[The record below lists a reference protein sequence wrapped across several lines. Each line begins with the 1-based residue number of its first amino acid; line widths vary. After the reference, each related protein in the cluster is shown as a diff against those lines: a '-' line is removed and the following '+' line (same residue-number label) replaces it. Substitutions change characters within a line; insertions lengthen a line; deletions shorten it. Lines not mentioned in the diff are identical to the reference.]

1 MATVESVED
10 RTIQARLLPS
20 PFFSSFVGRSRP
32 GSLHTDDL
40 AERASAWAAWAVGS
54 LTEMSGMTERSYAA
68 LVLDGRFYDPKGN
81 GPQVRPHLEI
91 PARRLMKADAEF
103 PDRLALM
110 GNALS
115 FPWWVLSEV
124 IAVRRALFNT
134 PDTSIADLVEL
145 MGAHAEVLAG
155 ALAQVTTAVAPRWG
169 VIEGLLVGDG
179 EDLGR
184 DAAGDFSAVEVAEY
198 FPAGAAMHLEVS
210 YDAKLREQ
218 NRQWSARRVGVWQLS
233 GIDAAGERFS
243 IGVLTPRLTAN
254 SLFKDPLFNP
264 TTESPAALLVRGLLL
279 RRLAM
284 KHLGGAGIWQVAEP
298 SVEGEVSKAR
308 LRTIV
313 AQPGKKL
320 PEASLAAAVH
330 FLQSYPEPEA
340 AFEALERFAK
350 RTGALL
356 TVTKEGFTAAHRNAL
371 RYLRRAENPERDD
384 INVVLPL
391 GWDEKSRVVRFTF
404 SLPTDDAEQ

>member
-1 MATVESVED
+1 MED

-20 PFFSSFVGRSRP
+20 PFFSSFVGRARP
-32 GSLHTDDL
+32 GSLHSSVL
-40 AERASAWAAWAVGS
+40 PERASAWAAWAVSS

-81 GPQVRPHLEI
+81 GPQIRPHLEI
-91 PARRLMKADAEF
+91 PARRITKADPEF
-103 PDRLALM
+103 PDRMALM

-124 IAVRRALFNT
+124 IAIRRALFNT
-134 PDTSIADLVEL
+134 PDTSIAELLEL
-145 MGAHAEVLAG
+145 MGSHGEVLAA
-155 ALAQVTTAVAPRWG
+155 ALADVTKSVAPRWG
-169 VIEGLLVGDG
+169 VIEGLLVAGD

-184 DAAGDFSAVEVAEY
+184 DAAGDFSAAEVAEY
-198 FPAGAAMHLEVS
+198 FPAGASMHLEVS
-210 YDAKLREQ
+210 YDVKMREQ
-218 NRQWSARRVGVWQLS
+218 NRQWAARRVGVWQLS

-254 SLFKDPLFNP
+254 SLFKDALFNP
-264 TTESPAALLVRGLLL
+264 ADESPAALLIRGLLL
-279 RRLAM
+279 RRLAE
-284 KHLGGAGIWQVAEP
+284 KHLGRSRGWQVAEP
-298 SVEGEVSKAR
+298 ELEVEVIKAR

-330 FLQSYPEPEA
+330 FLQSYPDSDS
-340 AFEALERFAK
+340 AFDALEKFAK

-356 TVTKEGFTAAHRNAL
+356 TVTRDGFCASHRNAL
-371 RYLRRAENPERDD
+371 RYLRRAEDPERDD
-384 INVVLPL
+384 VNVVLPL

-404 SLPTDDAEQ
+404 SLPVDEPNE